1 MTRMSFVSA
10 VSAGEAGVLLDNA
23 ARSGASSWTARES
36 NVSGDPRCPR
46 RTLRQLFREV
56 FVQEI
61 PLTVLR
67 GTGDGDD
74 SSGEIAPEL
83 SDDSAAAPAAK
94 PKTPWRRGR
103 RWLIACLGVVVLVVA
118 IFAAAT
124 LRFIVFPSK
133 DQPRHVDAIVSFN
146 GSNEGTREADAVS
159 LAEKGYAPVLLFS
172 QGGAVADTACP
183 KVSHVSVVC
192 FVDVTGHTRG
202 EAEWVGRYAQRH
214 HWHSLLLVPGRGQ
227 ATRAL
232 LLTERCFS
240 GQLVVVP
247 ADESRP
253 PLSQVI
259 HEWGGL
265 FDALVIHR
273 GC

>member
-1 MTRMSFVSA
+1 MSFVSTD
-10 VSAGEAGVLLDNA
+10 SAGEADVLLDNA
-23 ARSGASSWTARES
+23 ARSGASPWTARAS
-36 NVSGDPRCPR
+36 NVSGGPRCPR
-46 RTLRQLFREV
+46 RSLKQLFREV

-61 PLTVLR
+61 PLSVLR
-67 GTGDGDD
+67 TTGDGDD
-74 SSGEIAPEL
+74 SSGELAPEL
-83 SDDSAAAPAAK
+83 SDDSVAAPVAP
-94 PKTPWRRGR
+94 PKTLWGRGR
-103 RWLIACLGVVVLVVA
+103 RWLIACLGLVVLVVV
-118 IFAAAT
+118 FAAAT
-124 LRFIVFPSK
+124 LRFIVYPST

-172 QGGAVADTACP
+172 QGGAVADTTCP
-183 KVSHVSVVC
+183 KVSRVSVVC
-192 FVDVTGHTRG
+192 FVDLTGHTRG

-227 ATRAL
+227 ATRAR

-253 PLSQVI
+253 PLSQVT